1 MRNIVLRGVEND
13 EEQRLAHDV
22 MGQALAEDTYQAL
35 RWLASSGLAYPGF
48 RREHTRIALLKN
60 EVVAALRITTDTL
73 RVGEARLKMGGLG
86 WVSTA
91 GAHRHKGYASLLIQD
106 ALRYLREHNYHVAM
120 LFGIPNF
127 YHNFGFATS
136 LAEYTARIL
145 LIEAIETKHPEYKL
159 RSAKPGDIRTLQ
171 RIHQANDHET
181 ACSLLRSGAHMT
193 NRWDEWKDAMVLTN
207 AQGKVMGYFVPRNHD
222 DELFILEA
230 AGATQAA
237 NTAVLHATSVYA
249 VEKGVGRIRIAG
261 PPSHPFLQLLLQYR
275 SVHEMEITRARGGMM
290 SFVSLE
296 ETLESMIPEWESQ
309 LLQSSLCNQRIEVTL
324 VVAHAA
330 YRIRAD
336 RGAIS
341 IAPASG
347 PNKLSV
353 TAAELMH
360 LLTGY
365 RYLDEVFNRKRRM
378 ITPDARAFLALL
390 FPKRTPY
397 VWNLDRF

>member
-1 MRNIVLRGVEND
+1 MLLRCTPLRKVLAVS
-13 EEQRLAHDV
+13 
-22 MGQALAEDTYQAL
+22 AL
-35 RWLASSGLAYPGF
+35 R
-48 RREHTRIALLKN
+48 
-60 EVVAALRITTDTL
+60 
-73 RVGEARLKMGGLG
+73 
-86 WVSTA
+86 
-91 GAHRHKGYASLLIQD
+91 
-106 ALRYLREHNYHVAM
+106 
-120 LFGIPNF
+120 
-127 YHNFGFATS
+127 
-136 LAEYTARIL
+136 
-145 LIEAIETKHPEYKL
+145 
-159 RSAKPGDIRTLQ
+159 
-171 RIHQANDHET
+171 
-181 ACSLLRSGAHMT
+181 
-193 NRWDEWKDAMVLTN
+193 
-207 AQGKVMGYFVPRNHD
+207 
-222 DELFILEA
+222 
-230 AGATQAA
+230 
-237 NTAVLHATSVYA
+237 
-249 VEKGVGRIRIAG
+249 G

-275 SVHEMEITRARGGMM
+275 SVHEMEITRSRGGMM

-341 IAPASG
+341 IAPAAG